1 MAHEMTDVSDVR
13 SVRTAGDSWDI
24 TESVGSTA
32 LSVAACRA
40 IETARAEPLIRDE
53 YAQLLVSAAG
63 PAWSRLADPRMDWC
77 DDELTRRE
85 FESACDY
92 QAVRTHLFD
101 AYFASASSAGIR
113 QVVILASGLD
123 ARAYRIDWPAGTVVY
138 EIDQPKVLKYKLAT
152 LQRQGVAPR
161 AAHRPVAVDLRDDW
175 TAALVD
181 GGFDRRRPTAWLAEG
196 LLPYLPADA
205 QDRLFDL
212 VTDFS
217 APDSRIAVEAFTFDG
232 IGLSEQRRLAR
243 RERQARMRLRLDIDV
258 DVETLMYTEEHRADA
273 TRSLTTHGWRV
284 QSVTSGDEM
293 ARLGRPVPA
302 DLAQESVRS
311 DFISAQLPSDSAP

>member
-1 MAHEMTDVSDVR
+1 MAHEMTDVSGVR
-13 SVRTAGDSWDI
+13 SVRTAGGSWDV

-32 LSVAACRA
+32 PSVAACRA

-77 DDELTRRE
+77 DDELSRRE

-92 QAVRTHLFD
+92 QAVRTYLFD
-101 AYFASASSAGIR
+101 DYFASASSAGIR

-138 EIDQPKVLKYKLAT
+138 EIDQPKVLKYQTAT
-152 LQRQGVAPR
+152 PQSHGVA
-161 AAHRPVAVDLRDDW
+161 HRSVAVDLRDDW
-175 TAALVD
+175 AAALAD

-212 VTDFS
+212 VTHLS
-217 APDSRIAVEAFTFDG
+217 ARWPRCGRGVHP
-232 IGLSEQRRLAR
+232 RRNRPQCTAS
-243 RERQARMRLRLDIDV
+243 AGPPG
-258 DVETLMYTEEHRADA
+258 TPGAD
-273 TRSLTTHGWRV
+273 
-284 QSVTSGDEM
+284 M
-293 ARLGRPVPA
+293 A
-302 DLAQESVRS
+302 
-311 DFISAQLPSDSAP
+311 AP